1 MPRVKVNG
9 IQLYYEIHGEENRDW
24 MVLIMGLG
32 FDISG
37 WQFQVPEF
45 AKEYKVL
52 VFDSRD
58 VGRSDKP
65 DASYSI
71 KMMADDTVRLM
82 DRLDIEKAHIVG
94 SSMGGFIAQ
103 EMAIN
108 YPERVRS
115 LSLVSTSAHYTM
127 YLTAADIIKELKEK
141 EVSEELIAKMNLFLG
156 CTDSFLRNDELVKMA
171 IDMMLNHPYPQ
182 PLEAYI
188 RQYKACREFDARNR
202 LHKVKAPTLVLV
214 GNQDVALPPSYSKEL
229 AEKIPGAKL
238 VVLDGGGHGFNFE
251 IPDKFNKAVLDFVR
265 KH

>member
-1 MPRVKVNG
+1 MPSMKVND
-9 IQLYYEIHGEENRDW
+9 IELYYEIHGEDNRDW

-52 VFDSRD
+52 VFDNRD
-58 VGRSDKP
+58 VGRSDKSDVP
-65 DASYSI
+65 YSM
-71 KMMADDTVRLM
+71 KTMADDTVRLM
-82 DRLDIEKAHIVG
+82 DQLGIKKAHIVG

-103 EMAIN
+103 EMAVN
-108 YPERVRS
+108 YSERVRS
-115 LSLVSTSAHYTM
+115 LSLVSTSAYYTM
-127 YLTAADIIKELKEK
+127 YLTLADVIKELKEK
-141 EVSEELIAKMNLFLG
+141 GVSEELVIKMNLLFG
-156 CTDSFLRNDELVKMA
+156 VTDDFLRNEELVKMV
-171 IDMMLNHPYPQ
+171 IDMMLNYPYPQ

-188 RQYKACREFDARNR
+188 RQHQACREFDARDK
-202 LHKVKAPTLVLV
+202 LHKISVPTMVLV

-229 AEKIPGAKL
+229 AEKIPSANL

>member
-1 MPRVKVNG
+1 MPRVKVNS
-9 IQLYYEIHGEENRDW
+9 IELYYEVHGEENRDW
-24 MVLIMGLG
+24 MILIMGLG
-32 FDISG
+32 IDSSG

-45 AKEYKVL
+45 AEEYRVL
-52 VFDSRD
+52 VFDNRD

-65 DASYSI
+65 DVPCSI
-71 KMMADDTVRLM
+71 RTMADDTVRLM
-82 DRLDIEKAHIVG
+82 DQLGIEKAHIIG
-94 SSMGGFIAQ
+94 ASMGGFIAQ

-115 LSLVSTSAHYTM
+115 LTLVCTSAYYTM
-127 YLTAADIIKELKEK
+127 YLTLADVIKGLKEK
-141 EVSEELIAKMNLFLG
+141 GMDELVIKLNLLLG
-156 CTDSFLRNDELVKMA
+156 FTDNFLRNDELLKMV
-171 IDMMLNHPYPQ
+171 IDMMLNYPYPQ

-202 LHKVKAPTLVLV
+202 LHKIRVPTMVLV
-214 GNQDVALPPSYSKEL
+214 GNQDIALPPSYSKEL

-251 IPDKFNKAVLDFVR
+251 IPDEFNKAVLDFVR